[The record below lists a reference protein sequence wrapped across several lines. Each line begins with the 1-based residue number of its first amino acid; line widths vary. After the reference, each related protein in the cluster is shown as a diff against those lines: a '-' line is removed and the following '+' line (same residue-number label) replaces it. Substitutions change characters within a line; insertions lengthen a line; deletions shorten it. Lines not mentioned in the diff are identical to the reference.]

1 MLLNKTE
8 KARQALQAGP
18 AAGLS
23 LADRRILILV
33 DGRRSLDQLAAML
46 GTAILPAIDR
56 LLREGYIAR
65 ADTGVDP
72 GTRAAGFGG
81 AVAGLIRATA
91 DVVQARAEQIRA
103 DQIRADQIRAEQVS
117 TDQIRVEQIRAATV
131 AATPAAPNPGRHDA
145 APTSATPATPAT
157 PQALAGSPRPT
168 GARRSLAAC
177 KMYLLDMLQLQRTPE
192 AAELRAA
199 IQCTTEPTLLVDALL
214 QALRL
219 IVATSNASYGE
230 RVTRRLLEILP
241 LEALP
246 RLEAMRAERN
256 VAPPS
261 LSIVA

>member
-91 DVVQARAEQIRA
+91 DVVQARAE
-103 DQIRADQIRAEQVS
+103 QIRADQIRAEQVS

>member
-1 MLLNKTE
+1 MLLNKTG
-8 KARQALQAGP
+8 KAREALQAGP

-46 GTAILPAIDR
+46 GTGILPAIDR
-56 LLREGYIAR
+56 LLREGYIGHVDEGGSR
-65 ADTGVDP
+65 ATGL
-72 GTRAAGFGG
+72 GG
-81 AVAGLIRATA
+81 AVTGLIRATA
-91 DVVQARAEQIRA
+91 DVVQARAEQIRT
-103 DQIRADQIRAEQVS
+103 S
-117 TDQIRVEQIRAATV
+117 AA
-131 AATPAAPNPGRHDA
+131 AATPVAPDAGKAAAAPATA
-145 APTSATPATPAT
+145 APAVQHAQVGAGRPAGT
-157 PQALAGSPRPT
+157 
-168 GARRSLAAC
+168 RRSLAAC

-199 IQCTTEPTLLVDALL
+199 IQCATEPVLLVDALL

-230 RVTRRLLEILP
+230 RVTRRLMEILP

-246 RLEAMRAERN
+246 RMEAMRAERN